1 MLKIT
6 FSTILYF
13 GFKFSLK
20 FLQIDDHNVNF
31 TDWTAKCMYYVI
43 IHTLIQ
49 RLKLQLESASCRDSE
64 YNEYSWILADHCQSK
79 VNCSCKLFYANNSS
93 GNML

>member
-1 MLKIT
+1 MKPKLYKIVNIDWIYINIKIMLKIT

-49 RLKLQLESASCRDSE
+49 RLKLQLESASCRDPE
-64 YNEYSWILADHCQSK
+64 
-79 VNCSCKLFYANNSS
+79 
-93 GNML
+93 